1 MKHYNQNNFKLSFN
15 KNRTQF
21 FVNEKKGTVSCI
33 ISAYLV
39 CPYSWN
45 SPVVIGCLEINCTG
59 IAKCHADDTFDV
71 ERGKRIAMAKAENK
85 AYLKAVSYLEE
96 KQKHLVFM
104 NDAIEAFSSKAYH
117 QCNHNV
123 DYMDSISNTD
133 HPRYKKNITKVKSGC
148 TNNTPNN
155 D

>member
-1 MKHYNQNNFKLSFN
+1 MKNYNRNNFKLSFE

-21 FVNEKKGTVSCI
+21 FVNEKKGTVSCVV
-33 ISAYLV
+33 SARLI
-39 CPYSWN
+39 CPCSWD
-45 SPVVIGCLEINCTG
+45 SPVMINGVEISCTG
-59 IAKCHADDTFDV
+59 VAKCHADDTFDV

-85 AYLKAVSYLEE
+85 VYLKAVAYLEE

-104 NDAIEAFSSKAYH
+104 NNAIETFSSKAYH
-117 QCNHNV
+117 QCSHNV
-123 DYMDSISNTD
+123 DYMDSISNTE
-133 HPRYKKNITKVKSGC
+133 HPKYKKNITKVKSGC

>member
-1 MKHYNQNNFKLSFN
+1 MKNYIRNNFKLSFE

-21 FVNEKKGTVSCI
+21 FVNEKKGTVSCVVT
-33 ISAYLV
+33 AYLV

-45 SPVVIGCLEINCTG
+45 SPVVINGVAIKGTG
-59 IAKCHADDTFDV
+59 VAKCHADDTFDV

-96 KQKHLVFM
+96 QREHLVFM
-104 NDAIEAFSSKAYH
+104 NNAIEAFLSKAYH
-117 QCNHNV
+117 QCNHND
-123 DYMDSISNTD
+123 DYMDSISNTE
-133 HPRYKKNITKVKSGC
+133 HPKYKKNITKVKNGC